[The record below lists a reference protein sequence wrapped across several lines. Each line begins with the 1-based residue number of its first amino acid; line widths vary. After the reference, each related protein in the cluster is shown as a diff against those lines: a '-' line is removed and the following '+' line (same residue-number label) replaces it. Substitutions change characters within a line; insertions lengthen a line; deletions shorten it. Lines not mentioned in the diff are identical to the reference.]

1 MVPPKRKSPALTVGK
16 LFSMEREVGTSPSRK
31 STCAETS
38 SQVCPHFHGAV
49 ELIGKRWTGAILYT
63 LSTGSQRF
71 AELKAGVPGM
81 SDRLLSTRLKE
92 LEKAD
97 LVDRQVHSSTPVK
110 VTYELTDKGLSLTP
124 IMESLS
130 DWASEWHKA

>member
-1 MVPPKRKSPALTVGK
+1 MGT
-16 LFSMEREVGTSPSRK
+16 EVGSPPNGK
-31 STCAETS
+31 ATCAEAD

-63 LSTGSQRF
+63 LSGGSQRF

-81 SDRLLSTRLKE
+81 SDRLLSARLKE
-92 LEKAD
+92 LEKAG
-97 LVDRQVHSSTPVK
+97 LVDRQVHSSTPVM

-130 DWASEWHKA
+130 DWASEWHQA

>member
-1 MVPPKRKSPALTVGK
+1 MCPDAD
-16 LFSMEREVGTSPSRK
+16 
-31 STCAETS
+31 

-63 LSTGSQRF
+63 LGGGSQRF
-71 AELKAGVPGM
+71 AELKSGVPGM
-81 SDRLLSTRLKE
+81 SDRLLSARLKE
-92 LEKAD
+92 LEKAG
-97 LVDRQVHSSTPVK
+97 LVERQVHSSTPVM